1 MIKANSSSAS
11 PCGNETSSNCV
22 VWQGSD
28 IACLGIEKG
37 QTISVAMKLVAD
49 EVCVLMDTLDL
60 SDLDLKCV
68 FDLCISC
75 PEPEKTLKTV
85 LQLIIN
91 KICTIQDIIDS
102 LELSSGSGSDPIIL
116 LASCFQYTDADGD
129 LITELPHS
137 SYTKRIANQVCQLLL
152 DVSTIKDD
160 ISNLQVQADDLQV
173 QINNL
178 NMNIPD
184 VTSDCLFVGTKSIDD
199 AWDVLDQAFCQLR
212 TSVGLTTEI
221 NLAIARQCSGL
232 NTDLGSTPGWT
243 TSPQNLAQSF
253 ANLWIAFCDIRDR
266 VVTIED
272 TCCKT
277 DCSDVKLGFS
287 AAYNDDASGII
298 LKFTSGAG
306 TSIPVGFSDQGSTG
320 TITDIDG
327 NVESFTI
334 AISNNL
340 TEEIAISG
348 LNTNGALTID
358 ITAVIGDGTVTCEKC
373 LTKKMTAAQCAFCEI
388 TASGADGSSAV
399 IIYES
404 TTSSVVVEASS
415 TTTTTSSSTTTTTT
429 TGAPA

>member
-1 MIKANSSSAS
+1 VIKSNSSSQS
-11 PCGNETSSNCV
+11 PCGNESTSNCV
-22 VWQGSD
+22 IWQGED
-28 IACLGIEKG
+28 LTCLGIEKG
-37 QTISVAMKLVAD
+37 QTISTTIKLVAD
-49 EVCVLMDTLDL
+49 EVCAIKDSLDL
-60 SDLDLKCV
+60 TDLDLKCI

-91 KICTIQDIIDS
+91 KVCTIQDVLDN
-102 LELSSGSGSDPIIL
+102 LELASGSGSDPIIL

-137 SYTKRIANQVCQLLL
+137 SYTKRIANQVCQILL
-152 DVSTIKDD
+152 DVSSMQDD

-178 NMNIPD
+178 STNIPD

-212 TSVGLTTEI
+212 TAVGLTTEI

-243 TSPQNLAQSF
+243 VSPQNLAQSF

-306 TSIPVGFSDQGSTG
+306 TSIPVGFTDQGSTG
-320 TITDIDG
+320 TITDQNG
-327 NVESFTI
+327 NVEDFTI
-334 AISNNL
+334 TISNNL
-340 TEEIAISG
+340 TDEIAISG
-348 LNTNGALTID
+348 LDTSGPLTIE
-358 ITAVIGDGTVTCEKC
+358 ITAIMGDGSVTCEKC
-373 LTKKMTAAQCAFCEI
+373 LSKKMTAAQCAFCEI
-388 TASGADGSSAV
+388 TATGSDGSTAV
-399 IIYES
+399 LIYES

-415 TTTTTSSSTTTTTT
+415 TTTTTSSSSTTTTT